1 MPEDCG
7 VIVAEG
13 ERLRVLRPSPV
24 RDVRLVTLHWL
35 QLAKSR
41 AEFGADD
48 ESQLKLSAPSPP

>member
-1 MPEDCG
+1 
-7 VIVAEG
+7 VIVAEAG
-13 ERLRVLRPSPV
+13 QLRVLRPSPV

-48 ESQLKLSAPSPP
+48 DGQMPLTGTGTP